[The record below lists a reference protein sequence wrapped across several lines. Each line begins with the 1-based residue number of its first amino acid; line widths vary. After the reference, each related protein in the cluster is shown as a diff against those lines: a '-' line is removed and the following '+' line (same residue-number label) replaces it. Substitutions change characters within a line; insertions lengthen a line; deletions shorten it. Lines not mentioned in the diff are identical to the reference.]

1 MEDLYQQIL
10 EGKIRELPLII
21 KADVQGSIQAVLE
34 ALLKLETEKVRI
46 KIIHE
51 DVGGITESDV
61 LLASASNAIIIG
73 FNIRPTDK
81 AGPLAVKEKVDIRL
95 YSIIYDAI
103 EDIQKALEG
112 LRAPQFKEKI
122 LGRAEVREV
131 FSIPKIGVVAGCH
144 VLSGSILRN
153 ISARLIRDSVV
164 VYEGKIISLRRFKD
178 DVKEVASGFECG
190 ISLEKYQDVKR
201 GDIVEPFLMEE
212 VPV

>member
-1 MEDLYQQIL
+1 M
-10 EGKIRELPLII
+10 
-21 KADVQGSIQAVLE
+21 
-34 ALLKLETEKVRI
+34 
-46 KIIHE
+46 
-51 DVGGITESDV
+51 
-61 LLASASNAIIIG
+61 
-73 FNIRPTDK
+73 
-81 AGPLAVKEKVDIRL
+81 DIRL

-212 VPV
+212 VQV

>member
-81 AGPLAVKEKVDIRL
+81 AKPLAVKEKVDIRL

-164 VYEGKIISLRRFKD
+164 VYEGKITSLRRFKD

-212 VPV
+212 VQV